1 MRSMRSSLQ
10 RLTER
15 SFKLL
20 PSFSEKEADE
30 RHIAREVAKVV
41 HVRKK
46 ADKEAACAAW
56 IAAQNTKRVPQTTQK
71 GKRKASSSP

>member
-1 MRSMRSSLQ
+1 MRSSLQ

-20 PSFSEKEADE
+20 SSFSEKKAEA
-30 RHIAREVAKVV
+30 RRIAREVAKVV
-41 HVRKK
+41 RAREK

-71 GKRKASSSP
+71 SKRKASSSP